1 MNTTAIDSTEVTP
14 RRLYD
19 DYQMTEERKHVRWDP
34 TINTGHLLSAGTSI
48 VASLVFVMASWA
60 TMDKRVVILEEARLA
75 TNIAAQERQGQTN
88 EKFNDV
94 KASLTEIKAS
104 VENLR
109 RDLQDNRRD
118 AQDINRAHK

>member
-1 MNTTAIDSTEVTP
+1 MISDNTESTPHRLEGEYHLSHEHE
-14 RRLYD
+14 RRKI
-19 DYQMTEERKHVRWDP
+19 RFDP
-34 TINTGHLLSAGTSI
+34 TINTGHLLSAGTSM

-60 TMDKRVVILEEARLA
+60 AIDKRIVVLEEARLA

-94 KASLTEIKAS
+94 KSTLSEIKAS

-118 AQDINRAHK
+118 AQDASRHRGG